1 MNDLNPTASTS
12 TIPSDFASLLQ
23 TVTDPSWLAQAA
35 LAISTPSPSSS
46 SSSPPPDAR
55 LINTAIDKAW
65 TATSSWIVP
74 LDGDAG
80 GEEAVDVELKE
91 RLGARK
97 ELARRRRRLAT
108 WFEFEGETPLGESSS
123 KEEEEEFPLDL
134 DDDPWA
140 NNSDDD
146 EEEEEEEEKEAQV
159 DPPSSSS
166 PSSPRSPLP
175 FNLPTFLT
183 APIFHLALLLTTPSQ
198 LPNLHVLVRNHSAS
212 LLPHRLT
219 LLEAI
224 PDWIPPDQFHRLLP
238 RCDDTSGLEAS
249 WAAELEPAVVFTAEE
264 KEEPVEKEEENE
276 LNSTTSRPFPLP
288 SNLVSDWYRTRIE
301 SIESK
306 SGLVDISLA
315 YVQHAASLGVPS
327 LDSLGEDL
335 SLLSRLVYDSRTLAA
350 SSSSS
355 SLPLPPPK
363 PLDDDTWTL
372 ARWRTASPEEAT
384 KAYLRHATPE
394 TIVPLI
400 QTLLLPYLFV
410 LLSRSERTDSPD
422 PTIPARLIQY
432 WLLDEGTPLELVA
445 EVFGKSKATLLENE
459 RILKKDE
466 EVARLALAI
475 LYGNRQ
481 TNRWDEMSRV
491 FECLPAWSFGPE
503 DHEDGEGATT
513 LLALAQFLRPTPT
526 SPPPP
531 PSSLYTFFH
540 PLGAPSLSLLLDS
553 LDVHLESAETLSRWG
568 VPAPLGWFIL
578 SAQDRS
584 EQFAWATRMARRG
597 GERAEANQ
605 TAAKGKV
612 VVEGWEALLR
622 DMKKLRGGS
631 GGDDGVAGAF
641 GLLEEVEV
649 VKLFFGGL
657 LSSGNFALAKTML
670 YARPPPLD
678 RPTMESLV
686 LSASVEFYENAET
699 GNLHEGEMKLAYA
712 CLSVVTPPTPA
723 LKREQAFIEATSKIT
738 SYNLLSSSNNPL
750 SPLEIRLSKDR
761 LSLVSQVL
769 SASDDAYK
777 HPEVILDLVDKLG
790 FDKDEGAKV
799 KALGMCSDAAV
810 QSGDWEKGVEFVER
824 MVEIVGGFEKS
835 KRRKLAAAV
844 GGGAGA
850 AHSRSISSSS
860 SSVQGGT
867 SKEDQAAS
875 MEEAIEVCWKTA
887 FQLGRQTEFDDVERK
902 MALVGHAL
910 NFCPSD
916 SISDLLVAWKKVEED
931 ASKPRSSTA
940 HTSSQHSLG
949 HGSPFGNSSS
959 NGQPTT
965 AEQHA
970 RDRKRDMAARAAA
983 RTFSSLSSSLSS
995 FRPLAVSSSSSAS
1008 VPRSASPAGSSSFRS
1023 ETGGGEG
1030 GGTRRSFEGAGPSV
1044 ASLFGSVQQGE
1055 EEIMNHGR
1063 RALTRGVGWLLGAS
1077 ETEMGGDVI

>member
-1 MNDLNPTASTS
+1 MSRFEGRKRSPSSTHFEALPPFALNHNSLRLSFEGIFPLATMVDSNPTSSSS
-12 TIPSDFASLLQ
+12 TIPSDFAFLLE
-23 TVTDPSWLAQAA
+23 TVTDPSWLVQAA
-35 LAISTPSPSSS
+35 LAISSPPPPPSSS
-46 SSSPPPDAR
+46 SSPSPSPDAR
-55 LINTAIDKAW
+55 LIKTAIDKAW
-65 TATSSWIVP
+65 KATESWIASS
-74 LDGDAG
+74 DAEGGDDQ
-80 GEEAVDVELKE
+80 AVDVELKE

-108 WFEFEGETPLGESSS
+108 WFEFDGAMPLEESSP
-123 KEEEEEFPLDL
+123 KEVTKEEEEEEFPLDL

-140 NNSDDD
+140 DNSDDD
-146 EEEEEEEEKEAQV
+146 DEKEEEKKEAQV
-159 DPPSSSS
+159 VPSSSSS
-166 PSSPRSPLP
+166 PSSTRSPLP
-175 FNLPTFLT
+175 FDLPTFLT

-212 LLPHRLT
+212 LLPHRFT

-238 RCDDTSGLEAS
+238 KCDDASGLEAS
-249 WAAELEPAVVFTAEE
+249 WASELEPVVVLTAEE
-264 KEEPVEKEEENE
+264 REEDLEQEEQHDE
-276 LNSTTSRPFPLP
+276 LNSTPFPLP
-288 SNLVSDWYRTRIE
+288 ANLVSDWYRTRIE

-335 SLLSRLVYDSRTLAA
+335 SLLSRLVYDSRTLAV
-350 SSSSS
+350 SSSST
-355 SLPLPPPK
+355 SLPLPPSK

-384 KAYLRHATPE
+384 KAYLRHATSE
-394 TIVPLI
+394 TVVPLI

-422 PTIPARLIQY
+422 PTIPTRLIQY
-432 WLLDEGTPLELVA
+432 WILDEGTPLELVG
-445 EVFGKSKATLLENE
+445 EVFAKSKATLPENE

-605 TAAKGKV
+605 SAAKGKV

-622 DMKKLRGGS
+622 DMKKLRGGL

-657 LSSGNFALAKTML
+657 LSSGSECQLLFCGIVST
-670 YARPPPLD
+670 
-678 RPTMESLV
+678 V
-686 LSASVEFYENAET
+686 
-699 GNLHEGEMKLAYA
+699 
-712 CLSVVTPPTPA
+712 
-723 LKREQAFIEATSKIT
+723 T
-738 SYNLLSSSNNPL
+738 SYIDSLLPSRDSQTSL
-750 SPLEIRLSKDR
+750 SPKRCFM
-761 LSLVSQVL
+761 
-769 SASDDAYK
+769 
-777 HPEVILDLVDKLG
+777 LD
-790 FDKDEGAKV
+790 
-799 KALGMCSDAAV
+799 
-810 QSGDWEKGVEFVER
+810 
-824 MVEIVGGFEKS
+824 
-835 KRRKLAAAV
+835 
-844 GGGAGA
+844 
-850 AHSRSISSSS
+850 
-860 SSVQGGT
+860 
-867 SKEDQAAS
+867 
-875 MEEAIEVCWKTA
+875 
-887 FQLGRQTEFDDVERK
+887 
-902 MALVGHAL
+902 
-910 NFCPSD
+910 
-916 SISDLLVAWKKVEED
+916 
-931 ASKPRSSTA
+931 
-940 HTSSQHSLG
+940 QHL
-949 HGSPFGNSSS
+949 
-959 NGQPTT
+959 
-965 AEQHA
+965 
-970 RDRKRDMAARAAA
+970 
-983 RTFSSLSSSLSS
+983 
-995 FRPLAVSSSSSAS
+995 
-1008 VPRSASPAGSSSFRS
+1008 
-1023 ETGGGEG
+1023 
-1030 GGTRRSFEGAGPSV
+1030 
-1044 ASLFGSVQQGE
+1044 
-1055 EEIMNHGR
+1055 
-1063 RALTRGVGWLLGAS
+1063 
-1077 ETEMGGDVI
+1077 